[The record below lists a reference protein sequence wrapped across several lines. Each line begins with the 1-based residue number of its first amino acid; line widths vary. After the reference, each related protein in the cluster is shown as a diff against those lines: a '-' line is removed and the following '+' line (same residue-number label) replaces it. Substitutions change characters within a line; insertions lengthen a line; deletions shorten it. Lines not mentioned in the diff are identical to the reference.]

1 MPNAGR
7 TPVMPWVTAALAAS
21 SVASTGL
28 LWAGVAGPWLPVAA
42 GAGGATLV
50 AAIATA
56 LRSRAEAH
64 HHAGIQARAAMAES
78 ERDSL
83 ERDLQRHDRLEQELV
98 RAKQAAESAAMAKGE
113 FLATMSHEIRTP
125 LNGIVPMLE
134 MLSRAP
140 LAPDQREMLSTAT
153 ASSHQL
159 LRIVDDILDYS
170 KLEANK
176 LDLEITGFNLREL
189 LDGVLQLM
197 YRPAENKGLRL
208 SLQLDPAVRL
218 PVRGDPVRLR
228 QVLTNLVGN
237 AIKFTERGS
246 VTLVV
251 RRLGETAAQHL
262 LRFEVRDT
270 GIGIEEDAR
279 HRLFHSFS
287 QADASTTRL
296 YGGTGLGLA
305 ICRRIVDLMGGRIDV
320 VSEVGR
326 GSTFWFEVP
335 LMKVIGDLRQRDNGT
350 LDHGRV
356 LIVSPDARLRQRLTL
371 LATNWGM
378 LPVAVETTQEA
389 LDRLR
394 LVGEQGQQDY
404 LAVLA
409 DAGGIRSTALALHRA
424 IARRPAPD
432 TLRLVWLYGDE
443 TVPTELH
450 PGSTLLSRQSP
461 DADLRAALTGA
472 APEPDPDAAAPTL
485 EEIFPEPAA
494 TPPPPPALQA
504 AGPADA
510 SVAAPAVA
518 VAIAAAEPPAAP
530 EPAVVS
536 AMRTEP
542 RLLLV
547 EDNPVNLLVAQKL
560 LSVLGF
566 ECETAANGDIALKRM
581 QAEHFDLV
589 LMDCQMPVLDGYAAT
604 RRWRELEAQRADGA
618 RLPIVAM
625 TANAMAGDR
634 QRCLDAGMD
643 DYLAKPVSREQL
655 ESCLHRWLPDRMNF
669 VLRNAALVPPA
680 EPAPPAPAVA
690 TARAPAP
697 SFPVLD
703 QTMLEELREIAGD
716 ETTRIITIFLE
727 DAPRLIGTLEK
738 AAAVPDLDAMRDAAH
753 TLKSSSANVGA
764 MALSAA
770 AKRVELGARARKL
783 ERPAV
788 AVALV
793 IAEYARARMALQ
805 GYAAQQLGRPLL
817 PAQPAAAPQ
826 SSSLVSR

>member
-1 MPNAGR
+1 MPTAGR
-7 TPVMPWVTAALAAS
+7 TPVMPWVTVAGVAAS
-21 SVASTGL
+21 GL
-28 LWAGVAGPWLPVAA
+28 SLGLHWAGVPGPWLPLASGTAVV
-42 GAGGATLV
+42 GLV
-50 AAIATA
+50 AAVASA
-56 LRSRAEAH
+56 LHARSEAH
-64 HHAGIQARAAMAES
+64 RHAGVQARAAMAES
-78 ERDSL
+78 ERDGL
-83 ERDLQRHDRLEQELV
+83 QRDLHRHDRLEQELV

-140 LAPDQREMLSTAT
+140 LAADQREMLSTAT

-197 YRPAENKGLRL
+197 FRPAENKGLRL

-228 QVLTNLVGN
+228 QVLTNLIGN
-237 AIKFTERGS
+237 AIKFTERGTI
-246 VTLVV
+246 TLVV

-335 LMKVIGDLRQRDNGT
+335 LMKIIGDLRQRDNGV

-378 LPVAVETTQEA
+378 QPVAVETTQEA

-409 DAGGIRSTALALHRA
+409 DIGGIRSTALALHRT
-424 IARRPAPD
+424 ITRRPSPD
-432 TLRLVWLYGDE
+432 ALRLVWLYGDE
-443 TVPTELH
+443 TVPVELH
-450 PGSTLLSRQSP
+450 PRSTLLSRQSP

-472 APEPDPDAAAPTL
+472 APEQEPANEALEGIFPELADTAASPADARAPSTAVEDTPALAAAPV
-485 EEIFPEPAA
+485 EEPAA
-494 TPPPPPALQA
+494 AQ
-504 AGPADA
+504 
-510 SVAAPAVA
+510 
-518 VAIAAAEPPAAP
+518 P

-560 LSVLGF
+560 LSALGF
-566 ECETAANGDIALKRM
+566 KCETAANGDIALKRM
-581 QAEHFDLV
+581 QVEHFDLI

-604 RRWRELEAQRADGA
+604 RRWRELEAQRADGG

-655 ESCLHRWLPDRMNF
+655 EGCLHRWLPDRMNF
-669 VLRNAALVPPA
+669 VLRNAALVAHA
-680 EPAPPAPAVA
+680 EPAIPVPAVS

-716 ETTRIITIFLE
+716 ETTRIISIFLE

-817 PAQPAAAPQ
+817 QPPAVATTPQ
-826 SSSLVSR
+826 SSPSSLVNR

>member
-1 MPNAGR
+1 M
-7 TPVMPWVTAALAAS
+7 
-21 SVASTGL
+21 
-28 LWAGVAGPWLPVAA
+28 PVAA
-42 GAGGATLV
+42 GSGGA
-50 AAIATA
+50 A
-56 LRSRAEAH
+56 LLSAFASAWHSRAESRRH
-64 HHAGIQARAAMAES
+64 TGVQARAAMAES
-78 ERDSL
+78 ERDGL
-83 ERDLQRHDRLEQELV
+83 QRDLQRHDRLEQELM

-140 LAPDQREMLSTAT
+140 LAADQREMLQTAT

-189 LDGVLQLM
+189 LDSVLQLM

-335 LMKVIGDLRQRDNGT
+335 LMKVIGDLRQRDNGA

-356 LIVSPDARLRQRLTL
+356 LIVSPDARLRQRLSL

-378 LPVAVETTQEA
+378 HPVAVETTQEA

-394 LVGEQGQQDY
+394 LVSEQGQQDY

-409 DAGGIRSTALALHRA
+409 DISGIRSTALALHRA
-424 IARRPAPD
+424 ITRRPSPD
-432 TLRLVWLYGDE
+432 ALRLLWLYGDD
-443 TVPTELH
+443 TVPAELH
-450 PGSTLLSRQSP
+450 PRSTLLSRQSP

-472 APEPDPDAAAPTL
+472 APEQDPAAIGAM
-485 EEIFPEPAA
+485 EEIFPELASADTPA
-494 TPPPPPALQA
+494 T
-504 AGPADA
+504 DD
-510 SVAAPAVA
+510 SMR
-518 VAIAAAEPPAAP
+518 AAAEVQDAPAAP
-530 EPAVVS
+530 TMPVEEVTATEPEPSVVS

-560 LSVLGF
+560 LSALGF
-566 ECETAANGDIALKRM
+566 RCETAANGDIALKRM
-581 QAEHFDLV
+581 QLEHFDLI

-604 RRWRELEAQRADGA
+604 RRWRELEAQRADGG

-669 VLRNAALVPPA
+669 VLRNAALVTPA

-738 AAAVPDLDAMRDAAH
+738 AAAIPDLDAMRDAAH

-817 PAQPAAAPQ
+817 PQQPTAPPQ
-826 SSSLVSR
+826 SSSLVNR